1 MNKVKDIIERLSQLD
16 PESEIIIAYW
26 DLETVNYWDAGGYDE
41 VTDEPIQLTKEQWS
55 KVVEYYQ
62 DRVTT
67 WGQDVEDIISE
78 ALEIE
83 ERWHLS

>member
-1 MNKVKDIIERLSQLD
+1 MSKVKDIIERLSQLD
-16 PESEIIIAYW
+16 PESELIIAYW
-26 DLETVNYWDAGGYDE
+26 DLETVNYWDAAGYDE

-62 DRVTT
+62 DRDTT
-67 WGQDVEDIISE
+67 WGQDVQDIISE

-83 ERWHLS
+83 EKWHLS

>member
-26 DLETVNYWDAGGYDE
+26 DLETVNDWDAGGYDE

-67 WGQDVEDIISE
+67 WGQDVQDIISE

>member
-67 WGQDVEDIISE
+67 WFQDVQDIISE